1 MDSGS
6 GLSQEE
12 QQQLFKR
19 YSQTSAGRQQTGSG
33 LGLMICKELIKN
45 MQGDLSLESHPGIGT
60 TFTITIPVEISQ
72 QVATVEAKAEQPITL
87 PEKLSILIADD
98 HPTNRLLLKRQL
110 NLLGYDVDEATDGV
124 QALHKVSMQHY
135 DLLITDVNMP
145 NMDGFELTRK
155 LREQNSSLPIW
166 GLQPTHRLTNVKRV
180 KLRHELMFV
189 QTVDPGC
196 TENTFKSVTPSCA
209 YCTSVSPP

>member
-1 MDSGS
+1 M
-6 GLSQEE
+6 
-12 QQQLFKR
+12 
-19 YSQTSAGRQQTGSG
+19 
-33 LGLMICKELIKN
+33 
-45 MQGDLSLESHPGIGT
+45 
-60 TFTITIPVEISQ
+60 
-72 QVATVEAKAEQPITL
+72 ATVEAKAEQPITL

-166 GLQPTHRLTNVKRV
+166 GLTANAQANEREK
-180 KLRHELMFV
+180 
-189 QTVDPGC
+189 G
-196 TENTFKSVTPSCA
+196 
-209 YCTSVSPP
+209 

>member
-1 MDSGS
+1 MLSNLPPRGSKNYDLLGDIDDNHAVIKMTIMDSGS

-45 MQGDLSLESHPGIGT
+45 MLGDLSLESHPGIGT
-60 TFTITIPVEISQ
+60 TFTITIPVEITQ
-72 QVATVEAKAEQPITL
+72 QVATVEAKAEQPMTL

-110 NLLGYDVDEATDGV
+110 NLLDMMLMKPLMVC
-124 QALHKVSMQHY
+124 
-135 DLLITDVNMP
+135 
-145 NMDGFELTRK
+145 
-155 LREQNSSLPIW
+155 
-166 GLQPTHRLTNVKRV
+166 KRY
-180 KLRHELMFV
+180 
-189 QTVDPGC
+189 T
-196 TENTFKSVTPSCA
+196 KSVCNIMICLLLTLICRIWMVLS
-209 YCTSVSPP
+209 

>member
-1 MDSGS
+1 MTIMDSGS

-60 TFTITIPVEISQ
+60 IFTITIPVEITQ
-72 QVATVEAKAEQPITL
+72 QVAAVEAKAEQPITL

-110 NLLGYDVDEATDGV
+110 NLLGYDVDGEPLMV
-124 QALHKVSMQHY
+124 C
-135 DLLITDVNMP
+135 
-145 NMDGFELTRK
+145 
-155 LREQNSSLPIW
+155 
-166 GLQPTHRLTNVKRV
+166 KRY
-180 KLRHELMFV
+180 
-189 QTVDPGC
+189 T
-196 TENTFKSVTPSCA
+196 KSVCNIMICLLLTLICRIWMVLS
-209 YCTSVSPP
+209 